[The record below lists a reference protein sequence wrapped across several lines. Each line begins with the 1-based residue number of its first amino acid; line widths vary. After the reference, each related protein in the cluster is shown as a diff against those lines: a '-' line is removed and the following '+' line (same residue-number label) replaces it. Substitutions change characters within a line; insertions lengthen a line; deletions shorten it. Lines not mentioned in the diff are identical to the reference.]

1 MAVVYAA
8 LFEPQLHGPPGAKGL
23 LYALLVWLLNAFV
36 LLPAIGEGA
45 AGVRQPAPAGIA
57 YYVMARTVFFVLMA
71 ALYARPR
78 PRSAGPSTPNA
89 GLS

>member
-8 LFEPQLHGPPGAKGL
+8 LFESRLHGPPGVKGL

-36 LLPAIGEGA
+36 LLPAIGEGV

-57 YYVMARTVFFVLMA
+57 YCAMARTVFFVLMA
-71 ALYARPR
+71 ALHAR